1 MKKHTLAG
9 LLSLAVIAS
18 ALPASAAQDPEAMLK
33 YTLTSEGSFKEDS
46 RLIFMRDAVLTE
58 GTESYNFATPMGE
71 TIVPEISNLEY
82 LGSDMYEVQLP
93 LEEDNVNKTGLYTSK
108 GEELFPCEA
117 ASISLPTNRENGD
130 ARFLEVIY
138 TTEQTDSE
146 EEAIIYFTEDMFS
159 FSAGEDDILYKGYAH
174 VFDTQNK
181 AFVEGVELDRSNR
194 NGFYDLGE
202 SFAIEHD
209 NITTMYDSE
218 GNQVWETSG
227 TIVGN
232 TVDTLVVSS
241 GGKYYIVDGE
251 GKELFTSDSSISDAV
266 ESADIYKIYDAE
278 GDTPYHL
285 IDKEGNRLMEDTFG
299 IVHDS
304 APNAFLVSKTGD
316 YDEIIAISKDGST
329 ISENAGYLSNVVGG
343 YSYISVEDSEN
354 YIVVTPDNY
363 YADLQQIDSSN
374 LIFGKDDK
382 CVVLNTGETPDIPAE
397 EADGVAPGLAVI
409 RQNSSSGTYY
419 SLYDLFPGE
428 ELLPAEYARIEKA
441 GEYILAAKEDSTGT
455 RTWEAFHIELGEG
468 MKGQSA

>member
-1 MKKHTLAG
+1 MKKHMLAG

-18 ALPASAAQDPEAMLK
+18 ALPVSAAQDPEALLK
-33 YTLTSEGSFKEDS
+33 YTLTSEGSFAEES
-46 RLIFMRDAVLTE
+46 RLTFMRDAVLTS
-58 GTESYNFATPMGE
+58 GTEYYNFATPMGE
-71 TIVPEISNLEY
+71 TIVPEVSNLEY

-108 GEELFPCEA
+108 GEELLPCEA
-117 ASISLPTNRENGD
+117 ASIVLPTNREDGG

-138 TTEQTDSE
+138 TTEKTDSE
-146 EEAIIYFTEDMFS
+146 DEAIIYFTESMFS
-159 FSAGEDDILYKGYAH
+159 LSVGEDDVLYKGYAR
-174 VFDTQNK
+174 VFDTQSK

-218 GNQVWETSG
+218 GNQVWESSG
-227 TIVGN
+227 LVMGD

-251 GKELFTSDSSISDAV
+251 GKELYTSDSSIGDAV
-266 ESADIYKIYDAE
+266 PSADIYHIYDGE

-299 IVHDS
+299 IVYDS
-304 APNAFLVSKTGD
+304 APNAFVVSKTGN
-316 YDEIIAISKDGST
+316 YDEKIALFKDGST
-329 ISENAGYLSNVVGG
+329 ITENAGYITNVIGG
-343 YSYISVEDSEN
+343 YSYISVEDTED
-354 YIVVTPDNY
+354 YIVVSPDNY
-363 YADLQQIDSSN
+363 YTDLQQIYSSY
-374 LIFGKDDK
+374 LIFGKEDK
-382 CVVLNTGETPDIPAE
+382 CVVLNTGETLDVPVE
-397 EADGVAPGLAVI
+397 EVTGVAPGLAVF

-419 SLYDLFPGE
+419 ALYDLFTGE

-441 GEYILAAKEDSTGT
+441 GEYILAAKEDSTGS
-455 RTWEAFHIELGEG
+455 RTWEAFHVELGEG